1 MGEHRPYKP
10 GVAGSNPVP
19 PTMFGQMVERSN
31 GKLVIKD
38 LTIQQVNYLTNNP
51 PTSGG
56 VVQFWLERRPVTPE
70 VASSSLV
77 VPAIAD

>member
-10 GVAGSNPVP
+10 RVAGSNPVP
-19 PTMFGQMVERSN
+19 PT
-31 GKLVIKD
+31 K
-38 LTIQQVNYLTNNP
+38 
-51 PTSGG
+51 GG

-77 VPAIAD
+77 VPAIEKTRVTLIRSPFFIAM